1 MARDSLKEKL
11 QAGGTA
17 LGVIAFD
24 PYSVDVAAH
33 TGFDWIF
40 IDQMFTALDWTAT
53 ESLIRCCEANGITP
67 VVRVQSN
74 PWLGYDHRISV
85 DVTRLLSI
93 GTKYIIVSNSG
104 KREIEECLVA
114 ASNWHK
120 RFWVHTS
127 VKAAPAA
134 GEDFP
139 GVQIIPQPE
148 TAQALAEL
156 PETLALPGINLA
168 FIGTTDPSMALSKSD
183 TPNFYS
189 EELWKFVERKLAEEA
204 PKARDARVL
213 PELVVNLVLR
223 AELWVRVENRLETG
237 LAVTVHRAKFVGL
250 EKFAVFPEAV
260 LGIENRPF

>member
-189 EELWKFVERKLAEEA
+189 EELWKFVDGIASSN
-204 PKARDARVL
+204 DV
-213 PELVVNLVLR
+213 
-223 AELWVRVENRLETG
+223 
-237 LAVTVHRAKFVGL
+237 
-250 EKFAVFPEAV
+250 V
-260 LGIENRPF
+260 LGANTSWFKSMDDMVQRVTHMSRHGVRMPLLQTSYYFFQVAAEKHLREIREALA